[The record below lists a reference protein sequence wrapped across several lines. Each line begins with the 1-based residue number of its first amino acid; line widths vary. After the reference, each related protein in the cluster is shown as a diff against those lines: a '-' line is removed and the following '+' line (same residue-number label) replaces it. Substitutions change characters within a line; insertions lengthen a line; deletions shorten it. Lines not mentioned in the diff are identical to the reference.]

1 MKSVRASGLL
11 IAPVSAAFVAM
22 PVTGIA
28 STPTGGKSGA
38 GDPATD
44 KIAQILART

>member
-1 MKSVRASGLL
+1 
-11 IAPVSAAFVAM
+11 M

-44 KIAQILART
+44 KVAQILART